1 MYPASDPSDIV
12 MVIDG
17 PTTPADIDG
26 LCECLRRELE
36 ARPIERIL
44 CDVGALIDPDLAT
57 VDALARLQ
65 LTARRLG
72 YGIRLLG
79 ARGELLELLAL
90 CGLDEVVSLPEALP
104 LEPRGQAEQREPSPR
119 VEEEGDPGDPVS

>member
-17 PTTPADIDG
+17 PTAPADIDG

-79 ARGELLELLAL
+79 ACGELLELLAL

-104 LEPRGQAEQREPSPR
+104 LEPRGQAKQREPSPR